1 MLLELV
7 YPGQCVFCRD
17 ETPTTA
23 DDIGLC
29 EGCRV
34 RLSPPV
40 SNWCSRCSAP
50 LETSSGQRHN
60 CVHCQDQ
67 KFLWEGVVALARY
80 RGEVSRAVVRM
91 KSAHSEPL
99 TIALARLLYDQ
110 RGEALTQLQ
119 ADLVVPM
126 PMHWAR
132 RMVRGTNGPELIAE
146 ALSQRLG
153 VPLKRRALQRQRLTP
168 LQTETSPTQR
178 HHNQRHSFR
187 ASKRSG
193 VAGLR
198 VLLVDDVLTTGATA
212 HKAARDLRAA
222 GAARVFVAVIARGN
236 GDDGL

>member
-7 YPGQCVFCRD
+7 YPGQCVFCREEAPANTD
-17 ETPTTA
+17 E
-23 DDIGLC
+23 IGLC
-29 EGCRV
+29 EVCRV

-50 LETSSGQRHN
+50 LETSAGQRHN

-67 KFLWEGVVALARY
+67 KFLWESVVALARY
-80 RGEVSRAVVRM
+80 RGDVSRAVVRM
-91 KSAHSEPL
+91 KSERSEPL
-99 TIALARLLYDQ
+99 TIALARLLCDR
-110 RGEALTQLQ
+110 RGEALRQLR

-146 ALSQRLG
+146 VLSQRLG
-153 VPLKRRALQRQRLTP
+153 VPLGRKALRRRHLTR
-168 LQTETSPTQR
+168 LQTETSPTER
-178 HHNQRHSFR
+178 HQNQRHSFR
-187 ASKRSG
+187 VLKRSG
-193 VAGLR
+193 VAGQR

-212 HKAARDLRAA
+212 HEASRELRGA
-222 GAARVFVAVIARGN
+222 GAAAVFVAVIARGI